1 MATDTWLIVGLG
13 NPGNRYAQTR
23 HNIGYL
29 VVDEL
34 LERIGGTL
42 ARTKARA
49 QAASGRLPA
58 AGGLPG
64 ARVVLARPST
74 YMNESGQPVGQLARF
89 HSIDPDRIIAIH
101 DDVDLDFDSV
111 RLKRGG
117 GEGGH
122 NGLRSMTSH
131 LGSRDYLRVRA
142 GVGRPP
148 GRMDTADYVLGRFSA
163 QERTA
168 LPIFVS
174 DLADAVEALIADGLE
189 PAQQRFHAPR

>member
-1 MATDTWLIVGLG
+1 MAADTWLVVGLG
-13 NPGNRYAQTR
+13 NPGTRYEATR

-34 LERIGGTL
+34 LERMSSALT
-42 ARTKARA
+42 RTKARA
-49 QAASGRLPA
+49 QAATGRMPGT
-58 AGGLPG
+58 GGRPG
-64 ARVVLARPST
+64 DRAVLVRPST

-89 HSIDPDRIIAIH
+89 HSVTPDRVIAIH

-111 RLKRGG
+111 RLKKGG

-122 NGLRSMTSH
+122 NGLRSLTSH
-131 LGSRDYLRVRA
+131 LGTRDYLRVRA

-163 QERTA
+163 QERET

-174 DLADAVEALIADGLE
+174 DLADAVEAVIADGLVT
-189 PAQQRFHAPR
+189 AQQRFHAPR

>member
-1 MATDTWLIVGLG
+1 MAADTWLIVGLG
-13 NPGNRYAQTR
+13 NPGTRYAQTR

-29 VVDEL
+29 VVDAL

-49 QAASGRLPA
+49 QAATGRLPA
-58 AGGLPG
+58 TDGIPG

-74 YMNESGQPVGQLARF
+74 YLNESGQPVGQLARF
-89 HSIDPDRIIAIH
+89 HSIDTDRIIAIH
-101 DDVDLDFDSV
+101 DDVDLDFDTI

-131 LGSRDYLRVRA
+131 LGTRDYIRVRA

-163 QERTA
+163 QERTT

>member
-1 MATDTWLIVGLG
+1 MVADTWLVVGLG
-13 NPGNRYAQTR
+13 NPGSRYEATR

-34 LERIGGTL
+34 LQRTSGRL

-49 QAASGRLPA
+49 QAATVRMPGSG
-58 AGGLPG
+58 GVPG
-64 ARVVLARPST
+64 ARAVLVRPAT

-89 HSIDPDRIIAIH
+89 HSVGADTVIAIH
-101 DDVDLDFDSV
+101 DDVDLDYDTI

-131 LGSRDYLRVRA
+131 LGTRDYLRVRA

-148 GRMDTADYVLGRFSA
+148 GRMDTADYVLGRFTA
-163 QERTA
+163 QERTT

-189 PAQQRFHAPR
+189 ATQQRFHAPR

>member
-1 MATDTWLIVGLG
+1 MSADTWIIVGLG
-13 NPGNRYAQTR
+13 NPGSRYASTR

-34 LERIGGTL
+34 LRRMGASL
-42 ARTKARA
+42 TKTRA
-49 QAASGRLPA
+49 SAHAATGRLPA
-58 AGGLPG
+58 TGGLPG
-64 ARVVLARPST
+64 PRAVLVRPST
-74 YMNESGQPVGQLARF
+74 YMNVVGQPVGQLARF
-89 HSIDPDRIIAIH
+89 HSAPPERVIAIH
-101 DDVDLDFDSV
+101 DDVDLDYDTV
-111 RLKRGG
+111 RLKKGG

-131 LGSRDYLRVRA
+131 LGTRDYLRVRA

-163 QERTA
+163 EERKT

-174 DLADAVEALIADGLE
+174 DLADAVEALTIDGLE
-189 PAQQRFHAPR
+189 AAQQRFHGPR